1 MKYTVFALILLL
13 GTSLGSCKKKKISY
27 TVEGIITDAS
37 YSQPLSGATVQL
49 YGTPAGSSNPSQLIE
64 TVTTGSDGK
73 YSFKFDRD
81 KTEQYVIIATK
92 NQYFEASSNFTSES
106 LSTTET
112 NTRNIST
119 TAKSWVKLRF
129 INLMPE
135 PTDELKYIRQ
145 SGKSNCAECCYG
157 GDQYLYGAVDTS
169 IYCINDGNTTYS
181 YYYWVLNTQN
191 NGPKSII
198 TQPFDTVELLLNY

>member
-1 MKYTVFALILLL
+1 MKYTVFALVLLL
-13 GTSLGSCKKKKISY
+13 SLGLGACKKKKISY
-27 TVEGIITDAS
+27 TIEGIVTDAS
-37 YSQPLSGATVQL
+37 YSQPLSGATVQIF
-49 YGTPAGSSNPSQLIE
+49 GAPAGSSSPSQLIE

-73 YSFKFDRD
+73 YSFTFDRD
-81 KTEQYVIIATK
+81 KIEQYAIIVSK
-92 NQYFEASSNFTSES
+92 NQYFGATTNFTAES

-129 INLMPE
+129 VNLNPDAA
-135 PTDELKYIRQ
+135 DELKYVRQ
-145 SGKSNCAECCYG
+145 NGKNGCEECCIG
-157 GDQYLYGAVDTS
+157 GEQFLYGAVDTT

-181 YYYWVLNTQN
+181 YYYWVLNTPI
-191 NGPKSII
+191 NGPKSIV

>member
-13 GTSLGSCKKKKISY
+13 GIGLGACKKKKITY
-27 TVEGIITDAS
+27 TVEGIVTDAS

-49 YGTPAGSSNPSQLIE
+49 YGTPAGSSTPSQLIG

-73 YSFKFDRD
+73 YSFTFDRD
-81 KTEQYVIIATK
+81 KIEQYAIIVSK
-92 NQYFEASSNFTSES
+92 NQYFEITNSFTAES
-106 LSTTET
+106 LSSTET

-129 INLMPE
+129 VNLMPDAA
-135 PTDELKYIRQ
+135 DELKYIRQ
-145 SGKSNCAECCYG
+145 TGKSGCAECCYG
-157 GDQYLYGAVDTS
+157 GDQFLYGAVDTA

-191 NGPKSII
+191 NGPKSIV
-198 TQPFDTVELLLNY
+198 TQPFDTVGCCC

>member
-13 GTSLGSCKKKKISY
+13 GVSLGACKKKKISY
-27 TVEGIITDAS
+27 TVEGIVTDAS

-49 YGTPAGSSNPSQLIE
+49 YGTPAGSSTPSQLIG
-64 TVTTGSDGK
+64 TTTTGGDGK
-73 YSFKFDRD
+73 YSFTFDRD
-81 KTEQYVIIATK
+81 KIEQYVIIVSR
-92 NQYFEASSNFTSES
+92 NQYFEITDSFTAES

-112 NTRNIST
+112 NTRNLST

-129 INLMPE
+129 VNLAPE
-135 PTDELKYIRQ
+135 ATDELKYIRQ
-145 SGKSNCAECCYG
+145 NGKSGCAECCYG
-157 GDQYLYGAVDTS
+157 GEQFLYGAVDTT

-191 NGPKSII
+191 NGPKSIV